1 MANRS
6 LAIGET
12 VSSGTGRHRRGSGR
26 AAGTSRLS
34 SPCARLGI
42 GAAVASAGLAWPG
55 TAAAQTF
62 TDYFLPMPIIN
73 SLTSDGWGASNVQP
87 RDQDNG
93 LEDKTN
99 KSYSYWDGRI
109 VKAADGKFHLFASRW
124 SQSSGHNGWF
134 GSSCVHAVSDS
145 NVLGPYVDKGLCY
158 NDASGQGHNVMASQL
173 PDGRY
178 FILVSET
185 RRPAVIYTS
194 TSLDGPWNKEGTI
207 TTEAN
212 GFNVDA
218 GSGGN
223 LHSNTSMWVRAD
235 GSILATSRDGV
246 IMLSTNGILGPY
258 KVQATSVYDRSISY
272 TPGGTPED
280 PCLWYSGGRYHMIY
294 SYPLDRKSYH
304 LASVDGIKDWKNEGL
319 AYDATKPFLKY
330 TDGTTNIWNKIER
343 PQVYMEDGHVKYFT
357 FAVIDVDKGNDG
369 GNDSHNSKVIVVP
382 FDGAKFDADTGIGGG
397 DTGGTGGT
405 GGTTG
410 SGAAATGGTA
420 AGGATATGGSVTG
433 GSTGTGGRSGRGGA
447 GGTTASAGRTSTG
460 GAEPTG
466 GNSGRGGA
474 PPSGGSVTTGG
485 TASNTGGTAT
495 TGGTG
500 AATGGVSTGGVA
512 SPAGGTASGGT
523 RATSVPAGTGG
534 STASGGAP
542 ASGGSPSAAGGTSGP
557 NGTDAS
563 SDEGGCGCRVAAGR
577 SSSLAMFGALGL
589 LALGSLRRRPKL
601 VHTSPR

>member
-1 MANRS
+1 
-6 LAIGET
+6 
-12 VSSGTGRHRRGSGR
+12 
-26 AAGTSRLS
+26 
-34 SPCARLGI
+34 
-42 GAAVASAGLAWPG
+42 
-55 TAAAQTF
+55 
-62 TDYFLPMPIIN
+62 MPIIN
-73 SLTSDGWGASNVQP
+73 QLTSDGWGASNVQP

-99 KSYSYWDGRI
+99 KSWSYWDGRI
-109 VKAADGKFHLFASRW
+109 IKAADGKSHLFASRW
-124 SQSSGHNGWF
+124 SQSAGHNGWF

-145 NVLGPYVDKGLCY
+145 NILGPYVDKGLCY
-158 NDASGQGHNVMASQL
+158 DDANGQGHNVMASQL

-218 GSGGN
+218 SSGGN
-223 LHSNTSMWVRAD
+223 LHSNTSMWVRSD

-258 KVQATSVYDRSISY
+258 KVQGTSVYDRSISY

-294 SYPLDRKSYH
+294 SYPLDRKAYH

-319 AYDATKPFLKY
+319 AYDATKPFIKY

-343 PQVYMEDGHVKYFT
+343 PQVYLEDGHVKYFS

-369 GNDSHNSKVIVVP
+369 GNDSHSSKVIVVP
-382 FDGAKFDADTGIGGG
+382 FDGTKFDADTGVGGG

-405 GGTTG
+405 GGTSG
-410 SGAAATGGTA
+410 SGGTTIGGGTASGGTATGGT
-420 AGGATATGGSVTG
+420 SVA
-433 GSTGTGGRSGRGGA
+433 GGRSGRGGGA
-447 GGTTASAGRTSTG
+447 GGRTATGGGSSTG
-460 GAEPTG
+460 GVEATG
-466 GNSGRGGA
+466 GSSAAGGA
-474 PPSGGSVTTGG
+474 PPSGGSTVMGGTAPTTGG
-485 TASNTGGTAT
+485 TTPGGGA
-495 TGGTG
+495 GG
-500 AATGGVSTGGVA
+500 STGGVVTA
-512 SPAGGTASGGT
+512 TGGTVSPSGGTASGGGT
-523 RATSVPAGTGG
+523 SATSVPG
-534 STASGGAP
+534 STASGGVP
-542 ASGGSPSAAGGTSGP
+542 ASGGAAAPGGGTSAPDVDAGP

-563 SDEGGCGCRVAAGR
+563 SDEAGCGCRVAAGR
-577 SSSLAMFGALGL
+577 SNSLAVFGVLGL
-589 LALGSLRRRPKL
+589 LALGLPRRRPRI
-601 VHTSPR
+601 VRTSPELERLASP